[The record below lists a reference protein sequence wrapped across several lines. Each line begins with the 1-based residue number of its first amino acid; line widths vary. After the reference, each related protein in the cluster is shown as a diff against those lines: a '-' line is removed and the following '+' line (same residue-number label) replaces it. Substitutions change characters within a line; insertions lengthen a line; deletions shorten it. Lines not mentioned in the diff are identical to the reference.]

1 MEYFNIDP
9 PDDPYEYMDDEE
21 YEAALEGYDEYD
33 AADQQIKAM
42 KEEPWTYQRHLILC
56 SDSQQRG
63 HTCC

>member
-9 PDDPYEYMDDEE
+9 PHDPYEYMDDEE

-42 KEEPWTYQRHLILC
+42 KEEPWTYQRHLI
-56 SDSQQRG
+56 
-63 HTCC
+63 

>member
-42 KEEPWTYQRHLILC
+42 KRTRPFAMQKKQEIGSNWSC
-56 SDSQQRG
+56 
-63 HTCC
+63 